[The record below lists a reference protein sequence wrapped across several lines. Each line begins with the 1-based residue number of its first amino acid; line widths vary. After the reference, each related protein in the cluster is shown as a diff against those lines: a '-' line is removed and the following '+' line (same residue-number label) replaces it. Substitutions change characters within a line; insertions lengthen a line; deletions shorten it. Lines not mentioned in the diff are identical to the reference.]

1 MKKQYTAPVLHAQRQ
16 CGNHRKITNRVCE
29 ITKRLCEFSQA
40 IALVIE
46 WASDALDDNLDD
58 PSMTRAIWAPPVLF
72 SGLWKSKLPTR
83 CSSSA
88 G

>member
-58 PSMTRAIWAPPVLF
+58 PLLTQALEDGTYEKLEEEAAEEKARAQ
-72 SGLWKSKLPTR
+72 GT
-83 CSSSA
+83 
-88 G
+88 